1 MFIVYVMIQ
10 LFTIIVLIDL
20 QVAKLIVE
28 GQSNNFY
35 SIGKSLDFFM
45 WKCSELKCAKFSDV
59 QNKFKLYIG
68 TFLLSTSWIKNV

>member
-35 SIGKSLDFFM
+35 FTVL
-45 WKCSELKCAKFSDV
+45 ERV
-59 QNKFKLYIG
+59 
-68 TFLLSTSWIKNV
+68 